1 MYSSDMNNAYI
12 FFGKS
17 GSGKGTQA
25 HLLMTKLE
33 SDSKKVLYIETGALI
48 RSFAGTDSYIAGI
61 TKKDMEEGGLTPEFL
76 ATTFW
81 GQFLISNFT
90 GNESIVLDGVARR
103 LDEAKMLISALKYI
117 GIQNIYVIFIN
128 TSNEWS
134 TDRLLARGR
143 SDDDVNEIEK
153 RLEWFAQNTME
164 SLEYFKQNEDVNYIE
179 INGEQSVEQ
188 VNADILNSLQ
198 KA

>member
-1 MYSSDMNNAYI
+1 MNNAYI
-12 FFGKS
+12 FFGRS

-25 HLLMTKLE
+25 HLLMTNLE
-33 SDSKKVLYIETGALI
+33 AETKKVLYIETGALI
-48 RSFAGTDSYIAGI
+48 RSFAGTDSYIASI

-103 LDEAKMLISALKYI
+103 VDEAKMLISALKYI
-117 GIQNIYVIFIN
+117 GIHNIYVIFIN

-134 TDRLLARGR
+134 TEKLLARGR
-143 SDDDVNEIEK
+143 SDDDINEIQK
-153 RLEWFAQNTME
+153 RLEWYAQNTME
-164 SLEYFKQNEDVNYIE
+164 SLEYFKQNENVNYIE

-188 VNADILNSLQ
+188 VHADIVKNLNI
-198 KA
+198 

>member
-1 MYSSDMNNAYI
+1 MNNAYI

-25 HLLMTKLE
+25 HLLMTNLE
-33 SDSKKVLYIETGALI
+33 TDAKKVLYIETGALI
-48 RSFAGTDSYIAGI
+48 RSFAGTDSYIASI

-103 LDEAKMLISALKYI
+103 VDEARMLVSALKYI

-134 TDRLLARGR
+134 TEKLLARGR
-143 SDDDVNEIEK
+143 SDDDINEIQK
-153 RLEWFAQNTME
+153 RLEWYAQNTME
-164 SLEYFKQNEDVNYIE
+164 SLEYFKQNENVNYIE

-188 VNADILNSLQ
+188 VHADIVKNLNI
-198 KA
+198 

>member
-1 MYSSDMNNAYI
+1 MNNAYI
-12 FFGKS
+12 FFGRS

-25 HLLMTKLE
+25 HLLMTNLE
-33 SDSKKVLYIETGALI
+33 AETKKVLYIETGALI
-48 RSFAGTDSYIAGI
+48 RSFAGTDSYIASI

-103 LDEAKMLISALKYI
+103 VDEARMLVSALKYI

-134 TDRLLARGR
+134 TEKLLARGR
-143 SDDDVNEIEK
+143 SDDDINEIQK
-153 RLEWFAQNTME
+153 RLEWYAQNTME
-164 SLEYFKQNEDVNYIE
+164 SLEYFKQNENVNYIE

-188 VNADILNSLQ
+188 VHADIVKNLNI
-198 KA
+198 